1 MLINFNDRHAITVS
15 GINNCPGKAICDG
28 DLVLFTMKKTIFLL
42 VLVLIM
48 GICTG
53 CGKENTEI
61 EKSCMKEQ
69 TTSES
74 SENDEIH
81 LDDELNIDFTCDYSE
96 DIKEDVDDVVAA
108 STSLQEEL
116 TNMEKVTQK
125 YTPLAEA
132 AQTQGEMNVAAHWLY
147 TIWDTELNNLWSRLS
162 SSADRQT
169 KEKLLAEQRNWI
181 DLKEEVTLL
190 NIGSRE
196 ENGSMYPLL
205 QDSYLEEITKNRAYV
220 VARELAKIKG
230 EDFAMPE
237 VSAKYGTFVD
247 NQETGDIYSSLITRQ
262 NWEGTDE
269 AVISIYRQGEMEGS
283 FVDHGNGELSFTSE
297 DGSVK
302 GMIKIDGWN
311 GASFKVTETYGES
324 PFSAG
329 EEVEFPFAF

>member
-42 VLVLIM
+42 VLVLSM
-48 GICTG
+48 GIYTG

-61 EKSCMKEQ
+61 ENSRMEEQ
-69 TTSES
+69 TTPEN

-81 LDDELNIDFTCDYSE
+81 LEDGLKIDFTRDYSE
-96 DIKEDVDDVVAA
+96 NIKEDVDDVVAD

-132 AQTQGEMNVAAHWLY
+132 AQTQGEMNVAAQWLY
-147 TIWDTELNNLWSRLS
+147 TIWDTELNNLWGRLS
-162 SSADRQT
+162 SSADRQM
-169 KEKLLAEQRNWI
+169 KENLLAEQRNWI

-220 VARELAKIKG
+220 LARELAKIKE
-230 EDFAMPE
+230 EDFVMPE

-247 NQETGDIYSSLITRQ
+247 N
-262 NWEGTDE
+262 
-269 AVISIYRQGEMEGS
+269 
-283 FVDHGNGELSFTSE
+283 
-297 DGSVK
+297 
-302 GMIKIDGWN
+302 
-311 GASFKVTETYGES
+311 
-324 PFSAG
+324 
-329 EEVEFPFAF
+329 

>member
-61 EKSCMKEQ
+61 ENSCMKEQ

-190 NIGSRE
+190 SIGSRE

-205 QDSYLEEITKNRAYV
+205 QNSYLEEITKNRAYV
-220 VARELAKIKG
+220 LARELAKIKG
-230 EDFAMPE
+230 EDFAM
-237 VSAKYGTFVD
+237 A
-247 NQETGDIYSSLITRQ
+247 
-262 NWEGTDE
+262 
-269 AVISIYRQGEMEGS
+269 GS
-283 FVDHGNGELSFTSE
+283 FR
-297 DGSVK
+297 
-302 GMIKIDGWN
+302 
-311 GASFKVTETYGES
+311 KVRNLCR
-324 PFSAG
+324 
-329 EEVEFPFAF
+329 

>member
-61 EKSCMKEQ
+61 ENSCMKEQ

-132 AQTQGEMNVAAHWLY
+132 AQTQGEKF
-147 TIWDTELNNLWSRLS
+147 SGP
-162 SSADRQT
+162 ADEGEASGRA
-169 KEKLLAEQRNWI
+169 EKLDRSERRSDFIKYWFQRR
-181 DLKEEVTLL
+181 K
-190 NIGSRE
+190 R
-196 ENGSMYPLL
+196 
-205 QDSYLEEITKNRAYV
+205 
-220 VARELAKIKG
+220 
-230 EDFAMPE
+230 
-237 VSAKYGTFVD
+237 
-247 NQETGDIYSSLITRQ
+247 
-262 NWEGTDE
+262 
-269 AVISIYRQGEMEGS
+269 
-283 FVDHGNGELSFTSE
+283 
-297 DGSVK
+297 
-302 GMIKIDGWN
+302 
-311 GASFKVTETYGES
+311 
-324 PFSAG
+324 
-329 EEVEFPFAF
+329 